1 MPRLVRH
8 AVPASLPVLLA
19 IALVAIGPGA
29 SAGASGPAVQPLAAV
44 DWPPSSGLVVG
55 EVMTGGASA
64 SDEFV
69 ELYNAGAA
77 SVDLAGQEVVYVTS
91 TGGTVTR
98 KATWATTTL
107 LDPGRH
113 LLLANTSGVFAAMA
127 DATYSG
133 GLAATGGT
141 ILVRPVGGAVT
152 DAIGWGDASN
162 AFVEGTA
169 APAPA
174 AGSSLERRPG
184 GTAGNR
190 IDSNQNLADW
200 LLNAAPVAQNLASP
214 AVPGGSLPTP
224 TPTTAPT
231 PTPTPRH
238 PSPSRRRVPT
248 PVRHASA
255 DPPPSPSPTAAP
267 RRRPRRRRCR
277 RRRRPQRRLRRR
289 RPTHRRRR
297 RRRPPTARPSPSPI
311 PTSIPTPSSTPD
323 PDADGHRVADAG
335 CEPIVGADTDP
346 RAVSVPDSERVAR
359 PGHHRH
365 RRRAHGRAGL
375 TGSRARHRDGRAWA
389 DRR

>member
-29 SAGASGPAVQPLAAV
+29 SDGASGPAAQPLAAV

-69 ELYNAGAA
+69 ELYNAGAT
-77 SVDLAGQEVVYVTS
+77 SVDLAGQELVYVTS

-98 KATWATTTL
+98 KATWATTTM

-113 LLLANTSGVFAAMA
+113 ILLANSSGLFAAIA

-141 ILVRPVGGAVT
+141 ILVRPVGGAVI

-162 AFVEGTA
+162 AFVEGTV

-190 IDSNQNLADW
+190 TDSNQNLADW
-200 LLNAAPVAQNLASP
+200 LLNVAPVPQNLASP

-224 TPTTAPT
+224 TPTPVPTPTPAPT
-231 PTPTPRH
+231 PT
-238 PSPSRRRVPT
+238 
-248 PVRHASA
+248 ADAGA
-255 DPPPSPSPTAAP
+255 DPDSTPSPTRAHP
-267 RRRPRRRRCR
+267 RRRCRRPRRAHPRRRCRRPRRARRRLDADADAHHRRPRRRR
-277 RRRRPQRRLRRR
+277 
-289 RPTHRRRR
+289 
-297 RRRPPTARPSPSPI
+297 
-311 PTSIPTPSSTPD
+311 PTPSPVPTSTPSPTPRADPSPDAEPRSDLDSDADPD
-323 PDADGHRVADAG
+323 PDSVGVPVSKRVA
-335 CEPIVGADTDP
+335 EPG
-346 RAVSVPDSERVAR
+346 R
-359 PGHHRH
+359 HRH
-365 RRRAHGRAGL
+365 RRRAYRGGRV
-375 TGSRARHRDGRAWA
+375 TGSRAGHRDGRART